1 MPLSNDNEIR
11 HNRIG
16 VYIEAPRLF
25 KHALSCLFS
34 GWNELDVVDLPKAS
48 IVVQVETENG
58 GECGVSHL
66 TGSIIVSRARSSRVG
81 EHSSIRVNYHHSSSC
96 LLKAIEQMAQECDGV

>member
-48 IVVQVETENG
+48 IVV
-58 GECGVSHL
+58 
-66 TGSIIVSRARSSRVG
+66 
-81 EHSSIRVNYHHSSSC
+81 
-96 LLKAIEQMAQECDGV
+96 